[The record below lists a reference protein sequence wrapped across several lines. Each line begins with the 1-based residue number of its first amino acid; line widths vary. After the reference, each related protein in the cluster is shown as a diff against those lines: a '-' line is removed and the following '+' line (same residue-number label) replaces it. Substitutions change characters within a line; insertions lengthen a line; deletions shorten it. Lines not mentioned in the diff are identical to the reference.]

1 MIATF
6 AIIAVIAAGVLVLS
20 SLNWT
25 TGHLSPLAIAILNV
39 RITDGVVPILSYT
52 LAVAAVLFLLARR
65 ARRGWIIAAA
75 IGAGAG
81 AGVAVIVLL
90 VTAAAS
96 TFGVQLS
103 QVTAIWG
110 IAVFSAVGLAVSGF
124 FSRGWMRKTGTAAS
138 IVILI
143 FAGIIGIN
151 GDFGLNNTAG
161 EFVGVSTER
170 TVTMPVTTPKPTATP
185 TTAPLVAGGALWANW
200 RPPAGMPAAGTTEQ
214 VIIPNTIS
222 GFKARPAGLY
232 LPPAALVA
240 NPPALPLVIMMMGQP
255 GNPDP
260 SFTVP
265 VLDRFAARHNGLAPI
280 VLVADQIGNPAID
293 PLCLDTKMF
302 GNSQTYLAKDV
313 VGWARTHL
321 HVLQDAAH
329 WTIAGYSNG
338 GECALQLGVTY
349 PQIWGNVL
357 DISGEMYPGADKP
370 AHTLA
375 TAFGGNV
382 AAYQAT
388 WPLGIL
394 ANGTYP
400 DTVAIFTVGSNDGK
414 YRKEAIAVNAA
425 ATAAK
430 WKTTYFEVLNGGHVR
445 VALDGGLQEGY
456 AVLYPRLGLSDPA
469 TAP

>member
-1 MIATF
+1 MVATF
-6 AIIAVIAAGVLVLS
+6 AIVAVVAAVVLFLA
-20 SLNWT
+20 SLDWT
-25 TGHLSPLAIAILNV
+25 TGHLSPLAIAILNI
-39 RITDGVVPILSYT
+39 RITDGIVPILSYV
-52 LAVAAVLFLLARR
+52 LAVASLIFLVVRR
-65 ARRGWIIAAA
+65 ARRRWIIAAA
-75 IGAGAG
+75 IGAVFG
-81 AGVAVIVLL
+81 AGVAVVVLL
-90 VTAAAS
+90 VSAS
-96 TFGVQLS
+96 ANTFGVQLS

-151 GDFGLNNTAG
+151 VDFGLNRTVG

-170 TVTMPVTTPKPTATP
+170 TVTIPVATPKPTP
-185 TTAPLVAGGALWANW
+185 TALVAGGALWANW

-214 VIIPNTIS
+214 VVIPNTIS

-260 SFTVP
+260 SFTAP

-280 VLVADQIGNPAID
+280 VLVADQIGNPATD

-338 GECALQLGVTY
+338 GECALQLGAKY
-349 PQIWGNVL
+349 PGTWRNVL
-357 DISGEMYPGADKP
+357 DISGEKYGGADAP

-375 TAFGGNV
+375 TVFGGNV
-382 AAYQAT
+382 AAYRAT
-388 WPLGIL
+388 WPLNIL
-394 ANGTYP
+394 ATGSYP
-400 DTVAIFTVGSNDGK
+400 DTVGIFTVGSNDGK
-414 YRKEAIAVNAA
+414 YRQEALAVNAA
-425 ATAAK
+425 AIAAK
-430 WKTTYFEVLNGGHVR
+430 WKTTYFEVPNGGHQLA
-445 VALDGGLQEGY
+445 ALDGGLQEGY
-456 AVLYPRLGLSDPA
+456 RILYPRLGLSDPA